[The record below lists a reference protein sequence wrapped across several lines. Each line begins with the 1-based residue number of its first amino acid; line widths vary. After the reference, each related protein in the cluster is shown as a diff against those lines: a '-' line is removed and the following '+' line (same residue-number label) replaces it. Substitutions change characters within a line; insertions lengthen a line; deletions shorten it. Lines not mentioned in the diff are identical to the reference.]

1 MNSGIFYEV
10 FTDGNMTMPR
20 ALILSLI
27 GFLVVFLIL
36 GIIAAFVKIM
46 GAILSKT
53 GTKAAATE
61 TVPTAPA
68 IKGTPLPDTT
78 SQGTLDLINV
88 SEKEAAVIMAIV
100 SNKSGIP
107 LNRLKFNS
115 IKLISEDK

>member
-1 MNSGIFYEV
+1 MKSGIFYSV
-10 FTDGNMTMPR
+10 FTDGAMTMPR
-20 ALILSLI
+20 ALTLSLI
-27 GFLVVFLIL
+27 GFLVVFVIL

-46 GAILSKT
+46 GAIFSKT
-53 GTKAAATE
+53 DKNN
-61 TVPTAPA
+61 TVSESKPTVAVPQ
-68 IKGTPLPDTT
+68 GNPLPSTT
-78 SQGTLDLINV
+78 SQGTLDLVKV

>member
-1 MNSGIFYEV
+1 MKSGIFYEV
-10 FTDGNMTMPR
+10 FTDGAMTMPR
-20 ALILSLI
+20 ALTLSLI

-53 GTKAAATE
+53 GAKATITE
-61 TVPTAPA
+61 DKPTVPE

-78 SQGTLDLINV
+78 SQGTLDLVNV

-100 SNKSGIP
+100 SNKSGVP